1 MHFIAAAMLIAA
13 SLASAQDYPAK
24 PIRFVVPYAP
34 GGASDVTA
42 RLIGQ
47 KMTEAWGQT
56 VAA

>member
-1 MHFIAAAMLIAA
+1 MRILVGAMLIAA
-13 SLASAQDYPAK
+13 SLSSAQDYPAK
-24 PIRFVVPYAP
+24 SIRFVVPYAP